1 MQMLDSIRKTMLVF
15 PKSYINYNNELIL
28 IPKFNVYICLDNI
41 ISDEDFY
48 VELCEYFSREC
59 SSALR
64 GSSKPTLY
72 RYYNNNTRNFNK
84 ICNTSFSTKDMDTI
98 YAKLGNG
105 INHQMAVDFVK
116 SGFDLSVLG
125 ESQ

>member
-48 VELCEYFSREC
+48 VELCEYFSRGC

-64 GSSKPTLY
+64 SSSKRTLY
-72 RYYNNNTRNFNK
+72 RYYNNNTRDFNK
-84 ICNTSFSTKDMDTI
+84 ICSTSFSTTHMDTI

-105 INHQMAVDFVK
+105 INQ
-116 SGFDLSVLG
+116 
-125 ESQ
+125 

>member
-64 GSSKPTLY
+64 SSSKPIK
-72 RYYNNNTRNFNK
+72 K
-84 ICNTSFSTKDMDTI
+84 IWQNYVRTILALMMEIVIASTIRFT
-98 YAKLGNG
+98 YKLVLKL
-105 INHQMAVDFVK
+105 IKKLHSLIVAVVNVVIFTDN
-116 SGFDLSVLG
+116 
-125 ESQ
+125 